1 MTCPNR
7 DGTLDSRGCIFC
19 AGGSGDFAEKPDL
32 SVFNQIEKAKL
43 RIKNKM
49 HGNRFIAY
57 FQSYTNTYAPLPKLK
72 ALFYKAASHPD
83 IVGLSVAT
91 RPDCIDKDTADLLG
105 EINAVKP
112 VFVELGLQTCREDIA
127 DFIRRCYKNGVYE
140 RAVEYLS
147 AKNIHTVAHI
157 IFGLPGEDE
166 HDMLNSVR
174 YVIKSGAQGIKIH
187 LLYVLKGTDLQKLYL
202 SGAFYCLD
210 KLQYIGLLADAINIM
225 PPDMVVH
232 RITGDAP
239 KKLLIAPLWSADKK
253 RVLNDINRFFEQ
265 NNVVQGKYYQK

>member
-57 FQSYTNTYAPLPKLK
+57 FQSYTNTYAPLQKLK

-127 DFIRRCYKNGVYE
+127 DFIRRYYKNDAYE

-202 SGAFYCLD
+202 SGAFDCLD
-210 KLQYIGLLADAINIM
+210 KLQYIGLIADAINIM

>member
-57 FQSYTNTYAPLPKLK
+57 FQSYTNTYAPLQKLK

-127 DFIRRCYKNGVYE
+127 DFIRRCYKNDVYE

-202 SGAFYCLD
+202 SGAFDCLD
-210 KLQYIGLLADAINIM
+210 KLQYIGLIADAINIM